1 MATIRYTLSMPEP
14 QTHLFHVKIEVE
26 DFPGPDVDFIMPVWT
41 PGAYAVRDFARN
53 VQDFGAGGRGWS
65 KVDKSRWRV
74 KANGGSK
81 VTVTYRVWAFE
92 LEVDRSHL
100 DDTHG
105 YFNGASVFMYVDG
118 AKGDPVTLDIKP
130 YRGWKVTTGLDRVA
144 ANRFNAATYD
154 ELIDCPTD
162 IGTAPVKTF
171 RVRGKEHRV
180 LIHGEQN
187 WGHDRVTRDSKR
199 IVEEAARMFG
209 GLPYD
214 HYTFLFFATSG
225 PALGGLEHRN
235 STAITLNPWIGRPA
249 KSYER
254 VLEVTSHEF
263 FHLWNVKRIRPT
275 ALGPFDYERETYTKL
290 LWVMEGITSYYDDL
304 ICERAGLYPDGRYL
318 KKVAEAIEKY
328 REKPSRLRQSLTA
341 SSFDTWLWRYE
352 GDGNSVNRMMSYYE
366 KGSLVGM
373 CLDLE
378 IRRRTSNRK
387 SLDDVMRHLWS
398 DVAQK
403 GRTLE
408 EDDLRP
414 IVERVAGA
422 SFKEFFD
429 KYVDGTAEV
438 PFESFLKVCGL
449 ELVKEPPKGDD
460 AKDEPKALAWLGIGT
475 RANGERPSIANVAE
489 GSPAWRDGLSPGD
502 EIVAVDGAKATA
514 DNFPTLLKD
523 FAPGKKARITVFR
536 GPRLVHVPVTLG
548 RKENV
553 ALAIRPAKKAGALEK
568 SIHRGWLR
576 KKWAPPP
583 KKKSS

>member
-1 MATIRYTLSMPEP
+1 VTKIHYTLSMPEP
-14 QTHLFHVKIEVE
+14 QTHLFHVRI
-26 DFPGPDVDFIMPVWT
+26 DVDEISDPQVDLVMPVWT

-53 VQDFGAGGRGWS
+53 VQDFSAGRHRWS
-65 KVDKSRWRV
+65 KVDKARWRV
-74 KANGGSK
+74 KAEGASRISVAYK
-81 VTVTYRVWAFE
+81 VWAFE

-118 AKGDPVTLDIKP
+118 AKHQPATLDIRP
-130 YRGWKVTTGLDRVA
+130 VRGWRVVTGLERVA
-144 ANRFNAATYD
+144 GNRFRAATYD

-162 IGTAPVKTF
+162 IGTAPVKAF

-180 LIHGEQN
+180 LIHGAQN
-187 WGHDRVTRDSKR
+187 WGHERLARQAKR

-214 HYTFLFFATSG
+214 HYTFLFYATTG

-235 STAITLNPWIGRPA
+235 STAITLNPWIGRPF

-263 FHLWNVKRIRPT
+263 FHLWNVKRIRPK

-304 ICERAGLYPDGRYL
+304 ICERARLYPEGRYL
-318 KKVAEAIEKY
+318 KKVAESIEKY

-352 GDGNSVNRMMSYYE
+352 GDGNIVNRMMSYYE

-378 IRRRTSNRK
+378 IRRRTRNRK
-387 SLDDVMRHLWS
+387 SLDDVMRHLWTE
-398 DVAQK
+398 VAQK

-414 IVERVAGA
+414 IVERVAGG
-422 SFKEFFD
+422 SYREFFD

-438 PFESFLKVCGL
+438 PFETYLKIAGL
-449 ELVKEPPKGDD
+449 ELAKEPPKGDE
-460 AKDEPKALAWLGIGT
+460 AKDEPKSLAWLGIGT
-475 RANGERPSIANVAE
+475 RAGGERPVVTTVAE
-489 GSPAWRDGLSPGD
+489 GSPAWTDGISPGD
-502 EIVAVDGAKATA
+502 EILAVDGGRVTC
-514 DNFPTLLKD
+514 DNFPNLLKD
-523 FAPGKKARITVFR
+523 AAPGRRIRVSLFR
-536 GPRLVHVPVTLG
+536 GPRLVHLPVRLG
-548 RKENV
+548 KKENV
-553 ALAIRPAKKAGALEK
+553 SLAIRPGKKAGALEK
-568 SIHRGWLR
+568 AIFRGWM
-576 KKWAPPP
+576 KKRWKPA
-583 KKKSS
+583 KAERN